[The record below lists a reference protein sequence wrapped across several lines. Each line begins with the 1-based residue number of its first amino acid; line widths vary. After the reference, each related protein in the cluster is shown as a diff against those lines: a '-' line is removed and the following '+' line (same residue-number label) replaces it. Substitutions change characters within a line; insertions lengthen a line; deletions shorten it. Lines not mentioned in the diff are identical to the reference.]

1 MTTGHIAWLGAFAR
15 RACRCVVVAVEM
27 ELRTQATP
35 KCRSPVDGSLTVPL
49 MWSLNWALELLFQ
62 KAVENLSVGPGRA
75 S

>member
-1 MTTGHIAWLGAFAR
+1 M
-15 RACRCVVVAVEM
+15 VVAVEM